1 MKPHWDELAPADD
14 IKAAREWFERANSAD
29 TALRE
34 AALAVW
40 AVWYGGEMVRHAEV
54 SSELLQWFRAEIAA
68 KDMGALESLSQS
80 LNEWRPLD
88 VEEK

>member
-1 MKPHWDELAPADD
+1 MSTDD
-14 IKAAREWFERANSAD
+14 VVKRAERDRAEKAD

-40 AVWYGGEMVRHAEV
+40 AAWYGGEMVRHAEV

-88 VEEK
+88 VEER